1 MKILGRTGRPNDNP
15 RLDARLHEIF
25 NDRRTPGAP
34 DTLYSY
40 LREIAM
46 DSSTETGR
54 GRFRFLGSRMGP
66 RMRTVAALAL
76 VLVVAAGAVGAAVA
90 ITRSGGAGANES
102 PSAGPSFPATPSAP
116 AGWHT
121 VMSVGG
127 SGGPGGT
134 GAGFGTA
141 EPRIAVH
148 VLCQGSDDLIVM
160 ALTEPGPVFGQPL
173 QSALAQCNGTGWQ
186 ESRVE
191 FTAATGSPFVEI
203 YAATIPIFGSTV
215 PTRFW
220 VSVEVPD

>member
-15 RLDARLHEIF
+15 SLDARLHEIF

-40 LREIAM
+40 LREMAM

-54 GRFRFLGSRMGP
+54 GRFWFLGSGMGP
-66 RMRTVAALAL
+66 RMRAVAALAI

-90 ITRSGGAGANES
+90 ITRTGGVGANES

-121 VMSVGG
+121 VAGAGGGGVGG
-127 SGGPGGT
+127 LGI
-134 GAGFGTA
+134 AGFGP

-148 VLCQGSDDLIVM
+148 VLCQGPDNLIVM
-160 ALTEPGPVFGQPL
+160 ALTQPGPVFGQPL
-173 QSALAQCNGTGWQ
+173 QSALFQCQGTDWQ
-186 ESRVE
+186 EGRVE

-203 YAATIPIFGSTV
+203 YASTIPIPGSTV